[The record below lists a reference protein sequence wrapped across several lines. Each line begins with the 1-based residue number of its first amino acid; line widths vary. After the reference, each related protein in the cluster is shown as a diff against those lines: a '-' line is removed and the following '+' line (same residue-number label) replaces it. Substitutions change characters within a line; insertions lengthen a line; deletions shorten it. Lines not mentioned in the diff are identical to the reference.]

1 MYYNQNQYRFTGIT
15 YFYLIFCLFKFSIR
29 TSMDCCSESTLLRS
43 SLLSW
48 LSCST
53 FALRSGLSS
62 SVLGWRS
69 TNFLVA
75 WIISWLRDSDLNTAP
90 TLFIGSYY
98 QLLIRQEVV
107 EQKYALSSSD
117 PEDKIFSIAITR
129 SRSCLEDGGD
139 IWSHVWT
146 SCMDFSVVVGV

>member
-1 MYYNQNQYRFTGIT
+1 MYYNQNQYRFTGLT

-75 WIISWLRDSDLNTAP
+75 WIISWLRDS
-90 TLFIGSYY
+90 I
-98 QLLIRQEVV
+98 
-107 EQKYALSSSD
+107 
-117 PEDKIFSIAITR
+117 
-129 SRSCLEDGGD
+129 
-139 IWSHVWT
+139 
-146 SCMDFSVVVGV
+146 